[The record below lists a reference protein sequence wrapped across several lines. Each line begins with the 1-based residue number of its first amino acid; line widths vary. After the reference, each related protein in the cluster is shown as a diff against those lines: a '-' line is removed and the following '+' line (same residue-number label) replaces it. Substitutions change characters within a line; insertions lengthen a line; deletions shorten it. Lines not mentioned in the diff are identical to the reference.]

1 MRSRVRHLL
10 FGRNGAG
17 VGQLVCGLSS
27 QHGALP
33 LSARQGRRGFRL
45 RPVGCHF
52 LGTGLTRV
60 TPRAVGTGGEYL
72 LLDFGTGQRCG
83 LLSEGGTR
91 GERKSDDGDDL
102 LGFHDGLLSEHG

>member
-52 LGTGLTRV
+52 LGTGFTCV

-83 LLSEGGTR
+83 LLSEGALAASARAAMETTCLAFMM
-91 GERKSDDGDDL
+91 D
-102 LGFHDGLLSEHG
+102 SE